1 MKTKTSKPNGKLKA
15 AQKASVQSDSDGYSD
30 VGVED
35 ELANEHTLLEE
46 NGAVT
51 DSDDGQDSSVG
62 DNDVEGSS
70 DGSQDGMD
78 QDANNDQDLSGGS
91 DQEQE
96 VTEGTR
102 GRKSFLPRACFDMYH
117 SSAKWL
123 NVEHRLNHS
132 DPMHSTS
139 LSASGTTGVSIPVTP
154 AVEELVKKD
163 VGEFVT
169 LLSDFKAKVVELRA
183 RLAVTLDGM
192 QSGTIRTSNGVS
204 LLEVKVHSILSYLT
218 NLAFYLLLK
227 LHGHSPQNHEAI
239 SNLVELRIVL
249 EKIKPLEQ
257 KLKYQI
263 DKLVK
268 AATMHEDQQNV
279 AGPVSALQDP
289 LAFKPNPAAMVSSA
303 TIDTTGGQDE
313 TGGVYRPPK
322 LAPMHFD
329 EQGSRTKTGRLTQAA
344 KEKASR
350 SRLLRDLRS
359 QYDDRPEEMTAEGTG
374 YGAHEVSASKQDEKW
389 AERERF
395 EEENFIRLN
404 MTRED
409 KRMAANLRKKGALM
423 RFQDEFQALEED
435 FRDLSGLQRAVQDE
449 DELRYG
455 KGVIQKQ
462 NRRAAEYG
470 TDRQGRKRKFNNAG
484 EMISDVAKIERTRG
498 GADEFGKEVKK
509 RKRALAKKK

>member
-1 MKTKTSKPNGKLKA
+1 M
-15 AQKASVQSDSDGYSD
+15 Y
-30 VGVED
+30 
-35 ELANEHTLLEE
+35 
-46 NGAVT
+46 
-51 DSDDGQDSSVG
+51 
-62 DNDVEGSS
+62 
-70 DGSQDGMD
+70 
-78 QDANNDQDLSGGS
+78 
-91 DQEQE
+91 
-96 VTEGTR
+96 
-102 GRKSFLPRACFDMYH
+102 DMRH

-123 NVEHRLNHS
+123 NVEYKLNHS
-132 DPMHSTS
+132 GPVHSTS
-139 LSASGTTGVSIPVTP
+139 LSVSDMTGVSIHATP
-154 AVEELVKKD
+154 DVEERVKKD

-183 RLAVTLDGM
+183 RLAVTIDGV
-192 QSGTIRTSNGVS
+192 QNGSIRTSNGVS

-268 AATMHEDQQNV
+268 AATMHEDQQDV
-279 AGPVSALQDP
+279 TGPVSALQDP

-303 TIDTTGGQDE
+303 TNNDTTDGQDE
-313 TGGVYRPPK
+313 AGGVYRPPK
-322 LAPMHFD
+322 LAPMHYD
-329 EQGSRTKTGRLTQAA
+329 EQGGRTKTGRLTQAA

-374 YGAHEVSASKQDEKW
+374 YGAHEVGASKQDEKW

-409 KRMAANLRKKGALM
+409 KRLAANLRKKGALM

-435 FRDLSGLQRAVQDE
+435 FRDLSSLQRAVQDE
-449 DELRYG
+449 DEIRYG
-455 KGVIQKQ
+455 KGVLQKQ
-462 NRRAAEYG
+462 NRRAAEFG
-470 TDRQGRKRKFNNAG
+470 TDRHGRKRKFNNAG